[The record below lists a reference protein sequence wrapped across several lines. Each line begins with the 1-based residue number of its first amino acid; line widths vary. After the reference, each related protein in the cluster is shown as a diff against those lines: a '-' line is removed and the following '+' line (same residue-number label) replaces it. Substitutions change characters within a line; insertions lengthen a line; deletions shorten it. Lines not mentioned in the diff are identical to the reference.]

1 MENMKPHDLTRRAF
15 LAATTTTALMTG
27 TARGQKPNTAQVVPG
42 KRSPNELLNL
52 AGIGVG
58 GKGRDD
64 ILSCKRENVVAV
76 CDVDFEQA
84 GETIYRLPD
93 ARQFHDYRKM
103 LDEMGDQIDAVTV
116 STPDHTHAPAAYM
129 AMKMGKHVYVQ
140 KPLTHTVAEARLLA
154 TTAREMKV
162 ASQMGNQGHSGEGV
176 RGLCEIVW
184 SGVIGAVREAHVWTD
199 RPQGRW
205 AQGVPDPLPEEPVPG
220 SLDWDLWI
228 GAAPMRPYNKGYA
241 PHKWRGWWDFGCGA
255 LGDMACHIMDP
266 AFSALKLGEAAQ
278 FAVEVVQQEGKND
291 QSCPV
296 SAIVKYSFPA
306 RGDQPPVEVYWYDNG
321 LKPKHPEGVPETQEM
336 GDGKNGSI
344 FIGEKGVATAG
355 EYGGKPR
362 LLPDEKMKDFT
373 IPTPSVPRVSGGNHY
388 RNWIEACKG
397 GEAACSNF
405 DYSGPFTELVLLGC
419 VALRTGRKLEWDS
432 KQFKVTNDPEA
443 NALITKSYRKGW
455 ELPV

>member
-1 MENMKPHDLTRRAF
+1 
-15 LAATTTTALMTG
+15 
-27 TARGQKPNTAQVVPG
+27 
-42 KRSPNELLNL
+42 
-52 AGIGVG
+52 
-58 GKGRDD
+58 
-64 ILSCKRENVVAV
+64 
-76 CDVDFEQA
+76 
-84 GETIYRLPD
+84 
-93 ARQFHDYRKM
+93 
-103 LDEMGDQIDAVTV
+103 
-116 STPDHTHAPAAYM
+116 
-129 AMKMGKHVYVQ
+129 
-140 KPLTHTVAEARLLA
+140 LTHTVAEARLLA

-184 SGVIGAVREAHVWTD
+184 SGAIGAVREAHVWTD

-321 LKPKHPEGVPETQEM
+321 QKPKHPEGVPETQEM

-397 GEAACSNF
+397 GEPACSNF

-443 NALITKSYRKGW
+443 NALITKPYRKGW